1 MAAGLGW
8 TCSQVR
14 VRYSSI
20 SKSQSPFCQIC
31 LRMKISN
38 NLAATVKP
46 RRPQRSARP
55 GRKLPE
61 GLRASAAKENCAS
74 TAPALWRDKPDPL
87 TLHQAKSSLSPIT
100 PEQFALVDTVIAEH
114 KGVPG
119 SLITVLRLCQDI
131 VGYFPPGLITHIAD
145 GMNLPVS
152 KVYGVIS
159 FYSLFSL
166 KPKGRHKIRVC
177 TGTACY
183 VRGVREVLDRVERR
197 FDVKAGGTCES
208 GRFSL
213 EPVRCLGA
221 CGLAPVMVVDRDT
234 HGGVTPD
241 SACEILEGYE

>member
-1 MAAGLGW
+1 VNA
-8 TCSQVR
+8 
-14 VRYSSI
+14 
-20 SKSQSPFCQIC
+20 
-31 LRMKISN
+31 
-38 NLAATVKP
+38 
-46 RRPQRSARP
+46 
-55 GRKLPE
+55 
-61 GLRASAAKENCAS
+61 
-74 TAPALWRDKPDPL
+74 L
-87 TLHQAKSSLSPIT
+87 TL
-100 PEQFALVDTVIAEH
+100 EQLARIDAIIAVH
-114 KGVPG
+114 TDAPG

-131 VGYFPPGLITHIAD
+131 AGYFPPELIEHIAG
-145 GMNLPVS
+145 GMNLPRS
-152 KVYGVIS
+152 TVYGVIS
-159 FYSLFSL
+159 FYALFSL

-197 FDVKAGGTCES
+197 FDVKAGATCAD

>member
-1 MAAGLGW
+1 MN
-8 TCSQVR
+8 
-14 VRYSSI
+14 
-20 SKSQSPFCQIC
+20 P
-31 LRMKISN
+31 
-38 NLAATVKP
+38 
-46 RRPQRSARP
+46 
-55 GRKLPE
+55 
-61 GLRASAAKENCAS
+61 
-74 TAPALWRDKPDPL
+74 
-87 TLHQAKSSLSPIT
+87 LSPELLAQADAII
-100 PEQFALVDTVIAEH
+100 AAHRDT
-114 KGVPG
+114 PG

-131 VGYFPPGLITHIAD
+131 VGYFPSDLIEHIAG
-145 GMNLPVS
+145 GMNLPLS
-152 KVYGVIS
+152 KVYGVVS

-166 KPKGRHKIRVC
+166 KPKGRHQVRVC

-197 FDVKAGGTCES
+197 FDVRAGGTCAD